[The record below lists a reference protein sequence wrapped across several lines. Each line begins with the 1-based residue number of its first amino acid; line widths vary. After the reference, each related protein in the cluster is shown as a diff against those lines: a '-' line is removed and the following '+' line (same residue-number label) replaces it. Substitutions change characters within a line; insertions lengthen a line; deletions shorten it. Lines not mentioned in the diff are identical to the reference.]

1 MEVAWYVVTVTAHF
15 VTSTFTLCISVPSC
29 AHQPYS
35 IGTGQN
41 AMRRSSLLRIPNRAH
56 QTPMSRAECDRATAA
71 EGATGVPVV
80 VVVLTIEAMRV
91 ERRAASVGPHAAH
104 QTNNLVKPPHSS
116 KICHPASL
124 ASVLHAPVHCAGT
137 PWNSA
142 TPWHCPAGLGQRSR
156 RRDNRVSVRCHC
168 SVILHGV

>member
-1 MEVAWYVVTVTAHF
+1 LLVAQLHCPFRSHSARTNRTA
-15 VTSTFTLCISVPSC
+15 SER
-29 AHQPYS
+29 
-35 IGTGQN
+35 GN
-41 AMRRSSLLRIPNRAH
+41 ATRCSSLVRIPNRAH
-56 QTPMSRAECDRATAA
+56 QSTPTSRAECDRATAA
-71 EGATGVPVV
+71 EGARGVPV

-91 ERRAASVGPHAAH
+91 ERRPVSVGPHAAH
-104 QTNNLVKPPHSS
+104 QTNNLVKPRHSS

-124 ASVLHAPVHCAGT
+124 ASVLQAPVHCAAGT

-168 SVILHGV
+168 SVILHAV